1 MLQRISRAPCS
12 NTGSHRW
19 TNRRSETMRTIKLAA
34 KANREETEMKK
45 VIAAFLCSA
54 WLMLGGATGESGQA
68 QAQEKKLTDITFSL
82 DFITLGRHAPFYV
95 AIDKGYYK
103 EEGLNVNIIP
113 AKGTAQGIQ
122 NVESGIA
129 QIGFTDIASL
139 VVARA
144 EGSTVKAVAVIYQK
158 APFCFF
164 SLDPGANVTKLKD
177 FEGLKVGSNT
187 GSYIT
192 NIAKAMMRK
201 EGLDPNKLQMESI
214 EPSARIAML
223 AT

>member
-1 MLQRISRAPCS
+1 
-12 NTGSHRW
+12 
-19 TNRRSETMRTIKLAA
+19 
-34 KANREETEMKK
+34 MKK

-144 EGSTVKAVAVIYQK
+144 EG
-158 APFCFF
+158 
-164 SLDPGANVTKLKD
+164 LRL
-177 FEGLKVGSNT
+177 
-187 GSYIT
+187 
-192 NIAKAMMRK
+192 
-201 EGLDPNKLQMESI
+201 
-214 EPSARIAML
+214 
-223 AT
+223 